1 MKLYKTIGII
11 TALVVAVLF
20 LGCKGKKTENNEL
33 TEEEVKSKVEAAAM
47 NYAKTDEDLGDYDS
61 IKFVTY
67 TPYFKSKYCATM
79 CDFLAH
85 QRDAL
90 QPQIDSAI
98 DARDNDA
105 LVKLSESMD
114 KIQSSIDYFNKQ
126 SYNTLSTKDDPVVLY
141 EAKCYCYTDGY
152 IQEYL
157 YYVTKDWK
165 VIVLDPY
172 DLNFLK

>member
-1 MKLYKTIGII
+1 MKLSKKIGWL
-11 TALVVAVLF
+11 AVVLAVLV
-20 LGCKGKKTENNEL
+20 LVSCKKKEEKKAVTED
-33 TEEEVKSKVEAAAM
+33 EVRAKVEAATM
-47 NYAKTDEDLGDYDS
+47 NYAKTDDDLGAYDS

-67 TPYFKSKYCATM
+67 TPYFKSNYCATM
-79 CDFLAH
+79 CDFLSK

-105 LVKLSESMD
+105 LVTLSESMD
-114 KIQSSIDYFNKQ
+114 KIQNCIDYFNKQ

-152 IQEYL
+152 IEEHIYH
-157 YYVTKDWK
+157 VTKDWK
-165 VIVLDPY
+165 VIILDPY

>member
-1 MKLYKTIGII
+1 MRLSKTIGWI
-11 TALVVAVLF
+11 AVVLTVIVCVS
-20 LGCKGKKTENNEL
+20 CKKKEDKKAM
-33 TEEEVKSKVEAAAM
+33 TEEDVRAKVEAAAL
-47 NYAKTDEDLGDYDS
+47 NYAKTDEDLGEYDS
-61 IKFVTY
+61 IRFVNY

-90 QPQIDSAI
+90 QPQFDSAVNN
-98 DARDNDA
+98 RDEVA
-105 LVKLSESMD
+105 LVQLSENMD
-114 KIQSSIDYFNKQ
+114 KIENCIDYYNKQ

-152 IQEYL
+152 IQEYV

-165 VIVLDPY
+165 VIILDPY
-172 DLNFLK
+172 NLNFLK